1 MQWEESLSLSE
12 NCTTIIVINIDIHTA
27 VIFYMYMNN
36 QWSPVQRQPLGVI
49 KSSCRRCSDPMK
61 QFFQYSTVIIAI
73 AWELPYFCFNSTA
86 CDCFLITTVELV
98 ITSAGNKS
106 DRTDREVTQQQGR
119 QFAQEKDVP
128 FLEVSAK
135 NSNNIDKLFLQL
147 AKMLLELH
155 IDKKPRSHE
164 GVPNSGTL
172 APRSHRGLANSGSLA
187 PRSHRGLANS
197 GSLVPRSHEEVANSG
212 SFALVLYAA
221 SVRDYSGGGKPPL
234 TVTLEQARG
243 GCRCWLFSVLSL
255 VWLHTLCICLMAVY
269 QFVVFVYA

>member
-1 MQWEESLSLSE
+1 M
-12 NCTTIIVINIDIHTA
+12 
-27 VIFYMYMNN
+27 
-36 QWSPVQRQPLGVI
+36 
-49 KSSCRRCSDPMK
+49 
-61 QFFQYSTVIIAI
+61 
-73 AWELPYFCFNSTA
+73 
-86 CDCFLITTVELV
+86 ITTVELV

-135 NSNNIDKLFLQL
+135 NSNNIEKLFLQL

-164 GVPNSGTL
+164 GVHNSGSL

-187 PRSHRGLANS
+187 PRSH
-197 GSLVPRSHEEVANSG
+197 EEVANSG
-212 SFALVLYAA
+212 SFALVSYTA

-243 GCRCWLFSVLSL
+243 GCHC
-255 VWLHTLCICLMAVY
+255 
-269 QFVVFVYA
+269 